1 MNLTELAKQLECTE
15 EYLAYL
21 KSILDGTEA
30 YFSDEDEQDANAL
43 EEQLLELEL

>member
-1 MNLTELAKQLECTE
+1 MNLSELAEQLECTP

-30 YFSDEDEQDANAL
+30 SFSDEDEQDALAL
-43 EEQLLELEL
+43 EEQLSEVSL